1 MRAMVPRLWRISQWG
16 AALALVLACV
26 GSGWAA
32 YHVPLPID
40 LFRTVS
46 TVSVLALFG
55 VTAYAMGRTWGIVR
69 GLALFCVLA
78 VYAFAIESVGV
89 LTGFPYGS
97 FQYVGAMAHEV
108 FGLVPWTL
116 PFAWMPIM
124 VGAAA
129 TAQRLAPSSQ
139 ARQLVLGA
147 MLAVLVDMVLDPG
160 AVVLGFWRYQA
171 GGWYYAV
178 PWTNFAG
185 WLLTSLAPMALL
197 VRGERLLSRWSMV
210 ALGLMLVFWM
220 GVNAGAGQWTPVGVG
235 VVFLMALAWAAQ
247 RATVPDAA
255 TR

>member
-16 AALALVLACV
+16 AALALVLVCA

-116 PFAWMPIM
+116 PFAWIPIM
-124 VGAAA
+124 VGVASL
-129 TAQRLAPSSQ
+129 TQRLGCSSWRKRIFVG
-139 ARQLVLGA
+139 AVLA
-147 MLAVLVDMVLDPG
+147 MLADMVLDPG
-160 AVVLGFWRYQA
+160 AVALGFWRYQA

-185 WLLTSLAPMALL
+185 WVLTSFVPMALL
-197 VRGERLLSRWSMV
+197 TRGERVLSCWSMA

-220 GVNAGAGQWTPVGVG
+220 GVNAGAAQWIPVSVG
-235 VVFLMALAWAAQ
+235 VVFVTALTWAGQ
-247 RATVPDAA
+247 RTHVPDAA

>member
-16 AALALVLACV
+16 AALFLVLVCA

-46 TVSVLALFG
+46 TVSVLTLFS
-55 VTAYAMGRTWGIVR
+55 VTAYAMGRTWGFFRSAAV
-69 GLALFCVLA
+69 FTVLA
-78 VYAFAIESVGV
+78 AYAFGIESLGV

-97 FQYVGAMAHEV
+97 FQYLGAMAQEV

-129 TAQRLAPSSQ
+129 IAQRLVPSSRT
-139 ARQLVLGA
+139 ARVCIGA
-147 MLAVLVDMVLDPG
+147 VIAVLADMVLDPG
-160 AVVLGFWRYQA
+160 AVALGFWRYQA

-220 GVNAGAGQWTPVGVG
+220 GVNAGAGQWVPVGIG
-235 VVFLMALAWAAQ
+235 VVFLTALAWAGQ
-247 RATVPDAA
+247 RANVPDAA